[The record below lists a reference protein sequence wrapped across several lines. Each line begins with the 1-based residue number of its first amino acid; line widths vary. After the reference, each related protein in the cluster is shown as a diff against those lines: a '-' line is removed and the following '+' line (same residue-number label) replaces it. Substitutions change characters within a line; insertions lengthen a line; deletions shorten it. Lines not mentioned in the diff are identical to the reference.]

1 MTFKELP
8 TWAKGVIAVVGVV
21 AVGGVGF
28 AIYKAFKKFGERKD
42 EREVESATQTV
53 LNQLQNQGVTPTL
66 NDADAVTLARYIET
80 ALTDCETVATEDGVI
95 NRVVNAVN
103 NQADWVKLVQTFGVR
118 KISDCMSWTDT
129 EYDLKSLLL
138 DQLDSFTMFGLGKR
152 YSEVLV
158 EKLQAKGITI

>member
-42 EREVESATQTV
+42 EREVENATQSV
-53 LNQLQNQGVTPTL
+53 LNQLESQGITPTL
-66 NDADAVTLARYIET
+66 NDADALTLARYIET
-80 ALTDCETVATEDGVI
+80 ALTDCETVATEKGVI
-95 NRVVNAVN
+95 ARVSEAVK
-103 NQADWVKLVQTFGVR
+103 NQADWQKLVQTFGVR

-138 DQLDSFTMFGLGKR
+138 DQLDSFDTYGFGRR
-152 YSEVLV
+152 YSEILV
-158 EKLQAKGITI
+158 ENLKAKGVNI